1 MRIEEKMKNAKTTS
15 WLTKGLTKEEVK
27 DIVEKARKKGKREME
42 KMGGKTEQVKAKNN
56 GTDN

>member
-1 MRIEEKMKNAKTTS
+1 MRIDEKMKNAKTTS

-42 KMGGKTEQVKAKNN
+42 KWAVKGKGENN
-56 GTDN
+56 GKNL